1 MKDSIYKNLLVVI
14 KQNPGRFFGLLYPYV
29 IIIVLGIGVYYLS
42 HLGDIAQQ
50 KIPPITSA
58 PISVSDLT
66 LQQPIIIPPVDV
78 YEISIPTPE
87 LIEIGRNIYKT
98 SCASCHGVD
107 GAGTGPGSAGLN
119 PAPRNFTKHDGWI
132 NGETISG
139 IYTTL
144 QDGIINSAMIAY
156 DFLTPMENFGLAHY
170 IRSDF
175 ITDPPVD
182 DEMDL
187 LGLDILY
194 DLSAGMNVPGQMPT
208 ESAMQLIAE
217 KNVQKIEKITAAV
230 EVINSIP
237 GNKTSQLLKSVTD
250 DLQLALSALENSSKW
265 RGSEELFITFLTT
278 NVNQNGFNGKIF
290 NLRSDEW
297 DSLYNYLN
305 SIL

>member
-1 MKDSIYKNLLVVI
+1 MKNSIYKKLLVVI

-29 IIIVLGIGVYYLS
+29 IILSLGIGVYYLS
-42 HLGDIAQQ
+42 HIGDVTQQ
-50 KIPPITSA
+50 NVPPI
-58 PISVSDLT
+58 ISSPPPVSDLT
-66 LQQPIIIPPVDV
+66 IQQPIIIPPVDV
-78 YEISIPTPE
+78 YEISIPTPD

-144 QDGIINSAMIAY
+144 QEGIPNSAMIAY
-156 DFLTPMENFGLAHY
+156 DFLTPKENFGLTHY

-217 KNVQKIEKITAAV
+217 ENVQKIEKVTA
-230 EVINSIP
+230 EVVNSNP

-250 DLQLALSALENSSKW
+250 DLQLALSALENSNKW
-265 RGSEELFITFLTT
+265 RGSEDLFIKFLTT
-278 NVNQNGFNGKIF
+278 NVNQNGFSGKIF
-290 NLRSDEW
+290 NLSSDEW

>member
-1 MKDSIYKNLLVVI
+1 MKDSIYKKLLVVF

-29 IIIVLGIGVYYLS
+29 LIIVLAVGVYYLS
-42 HLGDIAQQ
+42 HMGDIAQQ
-50 KIPPITSA
+50 KIPPI
-58 PISVSDLT
+58 ISSPTPVSDLT
-66 LQQPIIIPPVDV
+66 FKQPIIIPPVDV

-87 LIEIGRNIYKT
+87 LIEIGRNIYNN
-98 SCASCHGVD
+98 SCASCHG
-107 GAGTGPGSAGLN
+107 ANGTGNGPGSAGLN

-132 NGETISG
+132 NGETITG

-144 QDGIINSAMIAY
+144 QEGIPNSAMIAY
-156 DFLTPMENFGLAHY
+156 DFLTPKENFGLAHY
-170 IRSDF
+170 IRSEF
-175 ITDPPVD
+175 IADPPVD

-217 KNVQKIEKITAAV
+217 KNEQKIEKVTAAV
-230 EVINSIP
+230 EVINSEP
-237 GNKTSQLLKSVTD
+237 GDETSQLLKSVTD
-250 DLQLALSALENSSKW
+250 DLQLAISALENSNKW
-265 RGSEELFITFLTT
+265 RGSEDLFINFLTI

-290 NLRSDEW
+290 NLNSDEW
-297 DSLYNYLN
+297 ESLYNYLN